1 MTNLAVLGAPYDYV
15 QTEEVI
21 SDVKE
26 LLQLDQAL
34 SGTSSASIIIT
45 REKLGGV
52 DLLRLRGLG
61 KNLWEGID
69 AQEYI
74 NNLREEWE
82 K

>member
-21 SDVKE
+21 SDVRE
-26 LLQLDQAL
+26 LLQLDHAL
-34 SGTSSASIIIT
+34 SGTSSASIVIA

-52 DLLRLRGLG
+52 NLLRLRGLG
-61 KNLWEGID
+61 KDLWEGVD

-74 NNLREEWE
+74 NKLREEWE